1 MSANGANEPA
11 YMQQAE
17 EWEREALLDPA
28 WEVQQKKVIC
38 VYKLLFRR

>member
-1 MSANGANEPA
+1 MSENGATDSK

-28 WEVQQKKVIC
+28 WEKQQKKV
-38 VYKLLFRR
+38 Y